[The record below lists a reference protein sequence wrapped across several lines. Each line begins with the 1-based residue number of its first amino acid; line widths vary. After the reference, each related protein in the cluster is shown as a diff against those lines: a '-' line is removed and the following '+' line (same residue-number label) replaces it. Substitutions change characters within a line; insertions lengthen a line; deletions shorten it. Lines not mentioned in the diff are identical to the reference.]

1 MPTIVTGN
9 ILECVFY
16 CRYTSQTAAN
26 VRHYACVSHT
36 GIGIDQLSIMET
48 ISGAI
53 GLRMRDCISQN
64 AQYYGMKAT
73 IIIPVGQAPLVTEEG
88 RAVGNISGDVL
99 PPQTAGLLTLRTGL
113 IGRSARGRMYIPFP
127 AEPDNILGAVP
138 STAYVLA
145 ANILAAQVLLARSIV
160 APNGGTLEPCIW
172 SRKTGTRVLLLSA
185 TARDKWA
192 TQRRRSL
199 INRGDGIPF

>member
-1 MPTIVTGN
+1 MALIVTGN

-16 CRYTSQTAAN
+16 CRYSSQTSAN

-36 GIGIDQLSIMET
+36 GIGLDQLSIMEV

-53 GLRMRDCISQN
+53 ALRMRDCISQN
-64 AQYYGMKAT
+64 AEYYGMKAT
-73 IIIPVGQAPLVTEEG
+73 IIAPAGPAPLVTNEG

-99 PPQTAGLLTLRTGL
+99 PPQTAGLLTLRTGQ
-113 IGRSARGRMYIPFP
+113 IGRSARGRMYLAFP

-145 ANILAAQVLLARSIV
+145 ANLLAAQVLLARSIV
-160 APNGGTLEPCIW
+160 APNGGTIEPCIW
-172 SRKTGTRVLLLSA
+172 SRKTLTRQIVTTA
-185 TARDKWA
+185 FARDRWA

-199 INRGDGIPF
+199 INRGDGVPF